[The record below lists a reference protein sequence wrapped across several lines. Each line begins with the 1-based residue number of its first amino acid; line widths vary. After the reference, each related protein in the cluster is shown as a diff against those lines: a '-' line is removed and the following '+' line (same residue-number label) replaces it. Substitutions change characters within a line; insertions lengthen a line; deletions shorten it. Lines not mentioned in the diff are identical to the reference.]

1 MIKAK
6 SKESFKVNQVISHLK
21 DFCKVKTEKAVFA
34 LTIEIMMNIMRT
46 VSIELEWF
54 VVIVE

>member
-1 MIKAK
+1 MVLIC
-6 SKESFKVNQVISHLK
+6 I
-21 DFCKVKTEKAVFA
+21 A

-54 VVIVE
+54 VVIVERLKKKKMIEKCPEIRSYRAL